1 MTDIKRVCVFAS
13 SCNFLDESYYKA
25 ASEFGDLLGKA
36 GFDMVYGGSSLGL
49 MWACAEKVKGNGCQ
63 IIGVMPEKL
72 HNMGVYTDECVELF
86 VTPCMRSRKAK
97 MDELSDAVVALPG
110 GFGTLEEFSE
120 MMKTRLDR
128 QERTFQK
135 ELSKYK
141 DTENVL
147 KSALGASDI
156 EEANKKLREYYENEG
171 IKLPE
176 VYKPGLSSR
185 EIEVLAKA
193 DAQDFINEGYDSML
207 NEANRLAAK
216 EYKNLNDR
224 ERIIFNTLA
233 EELNKE
239 NSKRELLKVGAKED
253 VLNDKDF
260 INFRNQF
267 NSKTPIG
274 DIYNLY
280 LQTHNSKQKPT
291 PMGSMKDTTAKKDI
305 KDYYSPD
312 DVNKLTDEDWAKPG
326 VFEKALASMKKWK
339 D

>member
-1 MTDIKRVCVFAS
+1 MEENEMLEQTNETENVETQTTEEMVEDGIELTDTEGEQSNEEEPPKKEEVRQTFR
-13 SCNFLDESYYKA
+13 E
-25 ASEFGDLLGKA
+25 LLKSNP
-36 GFDMVYGGSSLGL
+36 DY
-49 MWACAEKVKGNGCQ
+49 Q
-63 IIGVMPEKL
+63 
-72 HNMGVYTDECVELF
+72 
-86 VTPCMRSRKAK
+86 
-97 MDELSDAVVALPG
+97 
-110 GFGTLEEFSE
+110 EEFSE

-239 NSKRELLKVGAKED
+239 NSRRELLKVGAKED

-280 LQTHNSKQKPT
+280 LQTHNSKPKPT
-291 PMGSMKDTTAKKDI
+291 PMGSMKDTTAQKDI

-312 DVNKLTDEDWAKPG
+312 DVNKLSDEDWAKPG

-339 D
+339 N

>member
-1 MTDIKRVCVFAS
+1 MENEEMLELTNDTENVETQTTEEMVEDGIELTDTEGEQSNEEETPKKEEVRQT
-13 SCNFLDESYYKA
+13 LRE
-25 ASEFGDLLGKA
+25 LLKSNP
-36 GFDMVYGGSSLGL
+36 DY
-49 MWACAEKVKGNGCQ
+49 Q
-63 IIGVMPEKL
+63 
-72 HNMGVYTDECVELF
+72 
-86 VTPCMRSRKAK
+86 
-97 MDELSDAVVALPG
+97 
-110 GFGTLEEFSE
+110 EEFSE

>member
-1 MTDIKRVCVFAS
+1 MLELTNDTENVETQTTEEMVEDGIELTDTEGEQSNEEETPKKEEVRQTFR
-13 SCNFLDESYYKA
+13 E
-25 ASEFGDLLGKA
+25 LLKSNP
-36 GFDMVYGGSSLGL
+36 DY
-49 MWACAEKVKGNGCQ
+49 Q
-63 IIGVMPEKL
+63 
-72 HNMGVYTDECVELF
+72 
-86 VTPCMRSRKAK
+86 
-97 MDELSDAVVALPG
+97 
-110 GFGTLEEFSE
+110 EEFSE

>member
-1 MTDIKRVCVFAS
+1 MENEEMLELTNETENTETQSAEEIAGGIELTDTEGEQT
-13 SCNFLDESYYKA
+13 NEESTPKK
-25 ASEFGDLLGKA
+25 EEVRQTLRELLKNNP
-36 GFDMVYGGSSLGL
+36 DY
-49 MWACAEKVKGNGCQ
+49 Q
-63 IIGVMPEKL
+63 Q
-72 HNMGVYTDECVELF
+72 
-86 VTPCMRSRKAK
+86 
-97 MDELSDAVVALPG
+97 
-110 GFGTLEEFSE
+110 EFSD

-128 QERTFQK
+128 QERNFQK

-147 KSALGASDI
+147 KSTLNASDI

-171 IKLPE
+171 VKLPE

-224 ERIIFNTLA
+224 ERIVFNTLA

-239 NSKRELLKVGAKED
+239 NSRRELLKVGAKED

-260 INFRNQF
+260 VNFRNQF

-280 LQTHNSKQKPT
+280 LQTHNSKSKPT
-291 PMGSMKDTTAKKDI
+291 PMGSMKDTTAQKEI

-339 D
+339 N

>member
-1 MTDIKRVCVFAS
+1 MENEEMLEQTNETENVETQTTEENVDGGIELTDTQEVEDKTTPKKEEAKQTLR
-13 SCNFLDESYYKA
+13 E
-25 ASEFGDLLGKA
+25 LLK
-36 GFDMVYGGSSLGL
+36 S
-49 MWACAEKVKGNGCQ
+49 N
-63 IIGVMPEKL
+63 PE
-72 HNMGVYTDECVELF
+72 YQ
-86 VTPCMRSRKAK
+86 
-97 MDELSDAVVALPG
+97 
-110 GFGTLEEFSE
+110 EEFNSLVR
-120 MMKTRLDR
+120 TRLDR
-128 QERTFQK
+128 KDREFER

-147 KSALGASDI
+147 KSTLGASDI
-156 EEANKKLREYYENEG
+156 TEANKKLREYYENEG
-171 IKLPE
+171 IKLPD

-280 LQTHNSKQKPT
+280 LQTNNKQKPT
-291 PMGSMKDTTAKKDI
+291 PMGSMKDTTAQKDI

>member
-1 MTDIKRVCVFAS
+1 MLELTNEAENTETQSAEEMAGGIELTDTEGEQS
-13 SCNFLDESYYKA
+13 SEEATPKKEEVRQTLRE
-25 ASEFGDLLGKA
+25 LLKSNP
-36 GFDMVYGGSSLGL
+36 DY
-49 MWACAEKVKGNGCQ
+49 Q
-63 IIGVMPEKL
+63 Q
-72 HNMGVYTDECVELF
+72 
-86 VTPCMRSRKAK
+86 
-97 MDELSDAVVALPG
+97 
-110 GFGTLEEFSE
+110 EFSD

-128 QERTFQK
+128 QERNFQK

-147 KSALGASDI
+147 KSTLGASDI

-239 NSKRELLKVGAKED
+239 NFKRELLKVGAKED

-326 VFEKALASMKKWK
+326 VFEEALASMKKWK

>member
-1 MTDIKRVCVFAS
+1 MENEEMLELTNDTENTETQSAEEMAGGIELTDTEGEQSNEEETPKKEEVRQT
-13 SCNFLDESYYKA
+13 LRE
-25 ASEFGDLLGKA
+25 LLKSNP
-36 GFDMVYGGSSLGL
+36 DY
-49 MWACAEKVKGNGCQ
+49 Q
-63 IIGVMPEKL
+63 
-72 HNMGVYTDECVELF
+72 
-86 VTPCMRSRKAK
+86 
-97 MDELSDAVVALPG
+97 
-110 GFGTLEEFSE
+110 EEFSE

-128 QERTFQK
+128 QERNFQK

-147 KSALGASDI
+147 KSTLGASDI

>member
-1 MTDIKRVCVFAS
+1 MENEEMLEQTNETENVETQTTEENVDGGIELTDTQEVEDKTTPKKEEAKQTLR
-13 SCNFLDESYYKA
+13 E
-25 ASEFGDLLGKA
+25 LLK
-36 GFDMVYGGSSLGL
+36 S
-49 MWACAEKVKGNGCQ
+49 N
-63 IIGVMPEKL
+63 PE
-72 HNMGVYTDECVELF
+72 YQ
-86 VTPCMRSRKAK
+86 
-97 MDELSDAVVALPG
+97 
-110 GFGTLEEFSE
+110 EEFNSLVR
-120 MMKTRLDR
+120 TRLDR
-128 QERTFQK
+128 KDREFER

-147 KSALGASDI
+147 KSTLGASDI
-156 EEANKKLREYYENEG
+156 TEANKKLREYYENEG

-207 NEANRLAAK
+207 SEANRLAAK

-239 NSKRELLKVGAKED
+239 NSKRELLKVGVKED

-280 LQTHNSKQKPT
+280 LQTHNSKSKPT
-291 PMGSMKDTTAKKDI
+291 PMGSMKDTTAQKDI

-339 D
+339 N

>member
-1 MTDIKRVCVFAS
+1 MENEEMLELTNEAENTETQSAEEMAGGIELTDTEGEQS
-13 SCNFLDESYYKA
+13 SEEATPKKEEVRQTLRE
-25 ASEFGDLLGKA
+25 LLKSNP
-36 GFDMVYGGSSLGL
+36 DY
-49 MWACAEKVKGNGCQ
+49 Q
-63 IIGVMPEKL
+63 Q
-72 HNMGVYTDECVELF
+72 
-86 VTPCMRSRKAK
+86 
-97 MDELSDAVVALPG
+97 
-110 GFGTLEEFSE
+110 EFSD

-128 QERTFQK
+128 QERNFQK

-147 KSALGASDI
+147 KSTLGASDI

-239 NSKRELLKVGAKED
+239 NFKRELLKVGAKED
-253 VLNDKDF
+253 VLNDKEF